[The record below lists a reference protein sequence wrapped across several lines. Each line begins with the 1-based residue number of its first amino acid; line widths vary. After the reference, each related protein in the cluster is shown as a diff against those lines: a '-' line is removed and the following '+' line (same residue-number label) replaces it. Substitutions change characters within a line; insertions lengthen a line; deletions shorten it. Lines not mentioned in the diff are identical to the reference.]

1 MQREEVDR
9 TETAKREDVEEQRW
23 ERQARPGMRE
33 AAARHSLDPG

>member
-23 ERQARPGMRE
+23 EGQTYSGLSA

>member
-9 TETAKREDVEEQRW
+9 TETGKRKDVEEQRW
-23 ERQARPGMRE
+23 ERQPHSRMRA